1 MKITNQIL
9 SKLTVCLVAFT
20 LSNSPQAASFDGVH
34 HQDWQEWS
42 FDYQVSGDFDGL
54 SLTNVKYKGVDI
66 LNKASLPVMR
76 VFYDNDVCGPYA
88 DRMGGN
94 LTPISWANN
103 NVLALREFTQSGRQ
117 WLELGIQDT
126 IGDYVIYQAWY
137 LSADGVLDGHIFSK
151 GLQCNVDHVHYPYW
165 RMDFDLAGDENDQIR
180 RFVNGNWQTI
190 STESNESVTTA
201 DNHRWQIR
209 DTVTGDSVDIEFGSA
224 GWDNIDGTVSP
235 VDSFDNNRI
244 FGRRYKSSEDE
255 GWRYGAQSEVPHDN
269 NENIS
274 SQDILLWYKGYLP
287 HDASEGQNLWHSTG
301 VRFIINLASTNQ
313 NNAPTVSPLANQ
325 TNQVGDSINLQ
336 INANDSDGDTLSYS
350 ASGLPAGLSISNNT
364 GLISGTIATSATSSY
379 TVTVSVNDGTAT
391 VDTSFLWSVSVNGT
405 NVIRYDFETDQGWS
419 TNPDGDDT
427 ATTGQW
433 ERANPENT
441 SSNGTTLQLGN
452 AVNGQNVLVTGAL
465 AGTSVGTHDI
475 DNGITSIQSPNIIIP
490 SNSQVTITFSY
501 YLAHLDNA
509 SSADFLRVI
518 AVGNSS
524 TTLLEE
530 LGGNN
535 NDAAN
540 WTEFSGSLNNFAGQ
554 TIHLTIE
561 AADNDSGSLVEAAID
576 NIVITIVENNQPNQ
590 PPVISNPGNRTNS
603 VGDNPNIAIT
613 ASDAD
618 GDALVF
624 SATDL
629 PPGASINSSTGL
641 ISGTLTTAGSFGVNL
656 TVSDEN
662 GSTDNTTFN
671 WTVTASPPGG
681 QTISTSIPISMDSD
695 DAEEKSSGTVII
707 RSLDL
712 DLVASGG
719 NQTVGMR
726 FNGINIPQGSAIV
739 SAYIQFTT
747 ASPRSPA
754 TSLTLRGQATDNAST
769 FVNTISNNV
778 STRPTTTTS
787 VQWSPV
793 PWTTTGE
800 AGNAQRTPDLSSI
813 VQAIVNR
820 SGWART
826 HSLAV
831 IITGTGKRDASSFDG
846 NQSQAPVLHIEY
858 TDNGG
863 TANSTPT
870 VSIASPASGGNF
882 NPGDNI
888 AFSAT
893 SSDTE
898 DGNLTSQLNWSSNLD
913 GVIGN
918 GGSFTT
924 SSLSEGTHTITASV
938 SDSGGLS
945 GSDSVTISIGTSGGQ
960 TTLSIPITASLDDVE
975 EKSSGSVII
984 GSHDLDLV
992 ASGGN
997 QTVGMRFN
1005 GINIPQGSTIVNA
1018 YIQFTS
1024 TANIRDSLNPTSLIL
1039 KGEATN
1045 NATRFARVNNNLST
1059 RQTTSASVPWSPAP
1073 WTVIGEAGVNQ
1084 RTADIKSIIQEIVNR
1099 AGWSS
1104 NNSLAVFVTGT
1115 GKRDAV
1121 SFDANASN
1129 APVLHLEF
1137 SQ

>member
-1 MKITNQIL
+1 MKITIKTL
-9 SKLTVCLVAFT
+9 SKLAACLITFA
-20 LSNSPQAASFDGVH
+20 LSTSPQAASFDGVH
-34 HQDWQEWS
+34 HRDWQEWS

-126 IGDYVIYQAWY
+126 IGNYVIYQAWY

-165 RMDFDLAGDENDQIR
+165 RMDFDLAGDQNDQIR

-235 VDSFDNNRI
+235 VDSFNNNRI

-287 HDASEGQNLWHSTG
+287 HDASEGQDLWHSTG
-301 VRFIINLASTNQ
+301 VRFVINLADTNQ
-313 NNAPTVSPLANQ
+313 NNAPTISPLANQ
-325 TNQVGDSINLQ
+325 TNQAGDSINLQ

-350 ASGLPAGLSISNNT
+350 ASGLPAGLSVNNNT
-364 GLISGTIATSATSSY
+364 GLISGTIATTTTNNY
-379 TVTVSVNDGTAT
+379 NVTVSVNDGTTT
-391 VDTSFLWSVSVNGT
+391 VDTSFLWSVSVNGS
-405 NVIRYDFETDQGWS
+405 NVIRYDFENNQGWS

-475 DNGITSIQSPNIIIP
+475 DNGITSIQSPDIIIP

-509 SSADFLRVI
+509 SSADFLHVI

-540 WTEFSGSLNNFAGQ
+540 WAEFSGSLDNFAGQ
-554 TIHLTIE
+554 TIHLKIE
-561 AADNDSGSLVEAAID
+561 AADSGSGSLVEAAID
-576 NIVITIVENNQPNQ
+576 NVVITIVENNQPNQ

-603 VGDNPNIAIT
+603 IGDDPNITIT
-613 ASDAD
+613 ASDGD
-618 GDALVF
+618 GDELVF
-624 SATDL
+624 NATDL
-629 PPGASINSSTGL
+629 PPGASINSATGL
-641 ISGTLTTAGSFGVNL
+641 ISGTLTAAGNFSVNV

-662 GSTDNTTFN
+662 GGTDNTTFN
-671 WTVTASPPGG
+671 WTVTTLPPGG
-681 QTISTSIPISMDSD
+681 QTISTSIPILMDSD
-695 DAEEKSSGTVII
+695 DVEERSSGSVVL

-719 NQTVGMR
+719 NQTVGLR
-726 FNGINIPQGSAIV
+726 FNGINIPQGSTIV
-739 SAYIQFTT
+739 NAYIQFT
-747 ASPRSPA
+747 AANPRNTV
-754 TSLTLRGQATDNAST
+754 TSLTVHGQATDNAST
-769 FVNTISNNV
+769 FVNSVNGNV
-778 STRPTTTTS
+778 STRPTTTAS
-787 VQWSPV
+787 AQWTPA
-793 PWTTTGE
+793 PWTTIGD
-800 AGNAQRTPDLSSI
+800 AGNDQRTPDLSSI
-813 VQAIVNR
+813 VQEIVNR
-820 SGWART
+820 SGWASN
-826 HSLAV
+826 HSLAL
-831 IITGTGKRDASSFDG
+831 IITGTGKREAVSFDN
-846 NQSQAPVLHIEY
+846 NQAQAPVLHIEY
-858 TDNGG
+858 SDNGNG
-863 TANSTPT
+863 GSANTAPT
-870 VSIASPASGGNF
+870 VSITSPVSGDNF

-888 AFSAT
+888 SLSAT
-893 SSDTE
+893 STDTE
-898 DGNLTSQLNWSSNLD
+898 DGNVTSQLSWTSNLD

-945 GSDSVTISIGTSGGQ
+945 GSNSITIRVAGSGGQ
-960 TTLSIPITASLDDVE
+960 TTLTIPISAGLDDVE
-975 EKSSGSVII
+975 EKSSGSVIV
-984 GSHDLDLV
+984 GSIDLDLV

-997 QTVGMRFN
+997 QTVGLRFN
-1005 GINIPQGSTIVNA
+1005 GINIPPGSTIVDA
-1018 YIQFTS
+1018 YIQFTTSS
-1024 TANIRDSLNPTSLIL
+1024 TRSSLTSLIL
-1039 KGEATN
+1039 TGEATN
-1045 NATRFARVNNNLST
+1045 NATGFVKVDNNVSA

-1073 WTVIGEAGVNQ
+1073 WTVIGEAGLNQ
-1084 RTADIKSIIQEIVNR
+1084 RTPNIKSIIQEIVNR
-1099 AGWSS
+1099 AGWAS
-1104 NNSLAVFVTGT
+1104 NNSLAFFVTGT

-1121 SFDANASN
+1121 SFETNASD
-1129 APVLHLEF
+1129 APVLHLVF

>member
-1 MKITNQIL
+1 MKITIKTL
-9 SKLTVCLVAFT
+9 SKLAVCLITFA
-20 LSNSPQAASFDGVH
+20 LSTSPQAASFDGVH

-126 IGDYVIYQAWY
+126 IGNYVIYQSWY

-165 RMDFDLAGDENDQIR
+165 RMDFDLAGGQNDQIR

-190 STESNESVTTA
+190 STESNENVTTA

-209 DTVTGDSVDIEFGSA
+209 NTVTGDSVDIEFGAA

-235 VDSFDNNRI
+235 VNSFDNNSI

-287 HDASEGQNLWHSTG
+287 HDASEGQDLWHSTG
-301 VRFIINLASTNQ
+301 VRFVINLADTNQ
-313 NNAPTVSPLANQ
+313 NNAPTISPLTNQ

-336 INANDSDGDTLSYS
+336 INANDIDGDTLSYS

-379 TVTVSVNDGTAT
+379 TVTVSVNDGTTT
-391 VDTSFLWSVSVNGT
+391 VDTSFLWSVSVNGS
-405 NVIRYDFETDQGWS
+405 NVIRYDFENNQGWS
-419 TNPDGDDT
+419 TNPDGNDT

-475 DNGITSIQSPNIIIP
+475 DNGTTSIQSPNIIIP
-490 SNSQVTITFSY
+490 PNSQVTITFSY

-540 WTEFSGSLNNFAGQ
+540 WAEFSGSLDNFAGQ
-554 TIHLTIE
+554 TIHLKIE
-561 AADNDSGSLVEAAID
+561 AADSGSGSLVEAAID

-603 VGDNPNIAIT
+603 IGDNPNITMT
-613 ASDAD
+613 ASDGD
-618 GDALVF
+618 GDELVF

-629 PPGASINSSTGL
+629 PPGASINSATGL
-641 ISGTLTTAGSFGVNL
+641 ISGTLTADGNFSVNVS
-656 TVSDEN
+656 VSDEH
-662 GSTDNTTFN
+662 GGTDNTTFN
-671 WTVTASPPGG
+671 WTVTTLPPGG
-681 QTISTSIPISMDSD
+681 QTINISIPISMDSD
-695 DAEEKSSGTVII
+695 DVEERSSGSVVL

-719 NQTVGMR
+719 NQTVGLR
-726 FNGINIPQGSAIV
+726 FNGIDIPQGSTIV
-739 SAYIQFTT
+739 NAYIQFT
-747 ASPRSPA
+747 AANPRNTA
-754 TSLTLRGQATDNAST
+754 TSLTVHGQATDNAST
-769 FVNTISNNV
+769 FVNSINGNV
-778 STRPTTTTS
+778 STRPATTAS
-787 VQWSPV
+787 AQWTPAS
-793 PWTTTGE
+793 WTTIGDTG
-800 AGNAQRTPDLSSI
+800 NDQRTPDLSSI
-813 VQAIVNR
+813 VQEIVNR
-820 SGWART
+820 SGWASN
-826 HSLAV
+826 HSLAL
-831 IITGTGKRDASSFDG
+831 IITGTGKREAVSFDN
-846 NQSQAPVLHIEY
+846 NQAQAPVLHIEY
-858 TDNGG
+858 TDNGNG
-863 TANSTPT
+863 GSANSAPT
-870 VSIASPASGGNF
+870 VSITSPVSGDNF
-882 NPGDNI
+882 NSGDNI
-888 AFSAT
+888 SLSAT
-893 SSDTE
+893 SSDAE
-898 DGNLTSQLNWSSNLD
+898 DGNVTSQLSWTSNLD

-918 GGSFTT
+918 GGSFAT
-924 SSLSEGTHTITASV
+924 SNLSEGTHTITASV

-945 GSDSVTISIGTSGGQ
+945 GSDSVTISIGSSGGQ
-960 TTLSIPITASLDDVE
+960 TTLSIPIAAGLDDVE
-975 EKSSGSVII
+975 EKSSGRVII
-984 GSHDLDLV
+984 GSIDLDLV

-997 QTVGMRFN
+997 QTVGLRFN
-1005 GINIPQGSTIVNA
+1005 GINIPPGSTIVDA
-1018 YIQFTS
+1018 YIQFTA
-1024 TANIRDSLNPTSLIL
+1024 ANTRSSLTSLIL
-1039 KGEATN
+1039 TGEATN
-1045 NATRFARVNNNLST
+1045 NATEFVKVDNNLST
-1059 RQTTSASVPWSPAP
+1059 RQTTSASVAWSPAA
-1073 WTVIGEAGVNQ
+1073 WTVIGEAGLNQ
-1084 RTADIKSIIQEIVNR
+1084 RTPTIKSIIQEIVNR
-1099 AGWSS
+1099 AGWAS
-1104 NNSLAVFVTGT
+1104 NNSLAFFVTGT

-1121 SFDANASN
+1121 SFETNASD
-1129 APVLHLEF
+1129 APVLHLVF

>member
-1 MKITNQIL
+1 
-9 SKLTVCLVAFT
+9 
-20 LSNSPQAASFDGVH
+20 
-34 HQDWQEWS
+34 
-42 FDYQVSGDFDGL
+42 
-54 SLTNVKYKGVDI
+54 
-66 LNKASLPVMR
+66 
-76 VFYDNDVCGPYA
+76 
-88 DRMGGN
+88 
-94 LTPISWANN
+94 
-103 NVLALREFTQSGRQ
+103 
-117 WLELGIQDT
+117 
-126 IGDYVIYQAWY
+126 
-137 LSADGVLDGHIFSK
+137 
-151 GLQCNVDHVHYPYW
+151 
-165 RMDFDLAGDENDQIR
+165 MDFDLAGDQNDQIR

-235 VDSFDNNRI
+235 VDSFNNNRI

-287 HDASEGQNLWHSTG
+287 HDASEGQDLWHSTG
-301 VRFIINLASTNQ
+301 VRFVINLADTNQ
-313 NNAPTVSPLANQ
+313 NNAPTISPLANQ
-325 TNQVGDSINLQ
+325 TNQAGDSINLQ

-350 ASGLPAGLSISNNT
+350 ASGLPAGLSVNNNT
-364 GLISGTIATSATSSY
+364 GLISGTIATTTTNNY
-379 TVTVSVNDGTAT
+379 NVTVSVNDGTTT
-391 VDTSFLWSVSVNGT
+391 VDTSFLWSVSVNGS
-405 NVIRYDFETDQGWS
+405 NVIRYDFENNQGWS

-475 DNGITSIQSPNIIIP
+475 DNGITSIQSPDIIIP

-524 TTLLEE
+524 TTLFEE

-540 WTEFSGSLNNFAGQ
+540 WAEFSGSLDNFAGQ
-554 TIHLTIE
+554 TIHLKIE
-561 AADNDSGSLVEAAID
+561 AADSGSGSLVEAAID
-576 NIVITIVENNQPNQ
+576 NVVITIVENNQPNQ

-603 VGDNPNIAIT
+603 IGDDPNITIT
-613 ASDAD
+613 ASDGD
-618 GDALVF
+618 GDELVF
-624 SATDL
+624 NATDL
-629 PPGASINSSTGL
+629 PPGASINSATGL
-641 ISGTLTTAGSFGVNL
+641 ISGTLTAAGNFSVNV

-662 GSTDNTTFN
+662 GGTDNTTFN
-671 WTVTASPPGG
+671 WTVTTLPPGG
-681 QTISTSIPISMDSD
+681 QTISTSIPILMDSD
-695 DAEEKSSGTVII
+695 DVEERSSGSVVL

-719 NQTVGMR
+719 NQTVGLR
-726 FNGINIPQGSAIV
+726 FNGINIPQGSTIV
-739 SAYIQFTT
+739 NAYIQFT
-747 ASPRSPA
+747 AANPRNTV
-754 TSLTLRGQATDNAST
+754 TSLTVHGQATDNAST
-769 FVNTISNNV
+769 FVNSVNGNV
-778 STRPTTTTS
+778 STRPTTTAS
-787 VQWSPV
+787 AQWTPA
-793 PWTTTGE
+793 PWTTIGD
-800 AGNAQRTPDLSSI
+800 AGNDQRTPDLSSI
-813 VQAIVNR
+813 VQEIVNR
-820 SGWART
+820 SGWASN
-826 HSLAV
+826 HSLAL
-831 IITGTGKRDASSFDG
+831 IITGTGKREAVSFDN
-846 NQSQAPVLHIEY
+846 NQAQAPVLHIEY
-858 TDNGG
+858 SDNGNG
-863 TANSTPT
+863 GSANTAPT
-870 VSIASPASGGNF
+870 VSITSPVSGDNF

-888 AFSAT
+888 SLSAT
-893 SSDTE
+893 STDTE
-898 DGNLTSQLNWSSNLD
+898 DGNVTSQLSWTSNLD

-945 GSDSVTISIGTSGGQ
+945 GSNSITIRVAGSGGQ
-960 TTLSIPITASLDDVE
+960 TTLTIPISAGLDDVE
-975 EKSSGSVII
+975 EKSSGSVIV
-984 GSHDLDLV
+984 GSIDLDLV

-997 QTVGMRFN
+997 QTVGLRFN
-1005 GINIPQGSTIVNA
+1005 GINIPPGSTIVDA
-1018 YIQFTS
+1018 YIQFTTSS
-1024 TANIRDSLNPTSLIL
+1024 TRSSLTSLIL
-1039 KGEATN
+1039 TGEATN
-1045 NATRFARVNNNLST
+1045 NATGFVKVDNNVSA

-1073 WTVIGEAGVNQ
+1073 WTVIGEAGLNQ
-1084 RTADIKSIIQEIVNR
+1084 RTPNIKSIIQEIVNR
-1099 AGWSS
+1099 AGWAS
-1104 NNSLAVFVTGT
+1104 NNSLAFFVTGT

-1121 SFDANASN
+1121 SFETNASD
-1129 APVLHLEF
+1129 APVLHLVF